1 MILNHDGCVSYD
13 SSWSPD
19 GTRIAYACRDS
30 FIRLVDVSDGTV
42 ASHFGCEDYV
52 TSVSWS
58 PVGDRIAYSCGGYAS
73 HRDLGLNVIDLD
85 DGVITQLTYEG
96 SAEYT
101 GAAWSPDGSKIA
113 FASDL
118 DGDFEIYVVEV
129 ER

>member
-1 MILNHDGCVSYD
+1 MKHVKCSGLDA
-13 SSWSPD
+13 SWSPD
-19 GTRIAYACRDS
+19 GAKIAYACLDS

-42 ASHFGCEDYV
+42 ASHFGCEGDV

-58 PVGDRIAYSCGGYAS
+58 PDGDRIAYSCGGYPS
-73 HRDLGLNVIDLD
+73 HRDLGINVIDLD
-85 DGVITQLTYEG
+85 DGIITQLTYEG

-113 FASDL
+113 FAADL

-129 ER
+129 EW